1 MLESIFGL
9 KYLIWYNVIRSM
21 CKQFYTKDTNQLKL
35 INYHTI
41 EKSYV
46 LLFHVYKFENQKQWF
61 SNMGEL
67 HDA

>member
-1 MLESIFGL
+1 
-9 KYLIWYNVIRSM
+9 M